1 MKPIPLQLVTVCLEN
16 GQQGVFVGVPLV
28 EEQLPEELGQIEDIW
43 FSDVQDVPASMDLQ
57 ELITCCSLSF
67 AAANKTFNKLPAAPQ
82 RNCSL
87 RRASRRHCQSLFTPH
102 TPGTACRRAIL
113 ATYLC
118 TIFHKHD
125 FASKNSRQG
134 L

>member
-57 ELITCCSLSF
+57 ELINLLQSQLCSCKQNL
-67 AAANKTFNKLPAAPQ
+67 Q
-82 RNCSL
+82 
-87 RRASRRHCQSLFTPH
+87 
-102 TPGTACRRAIL
+102 
-113 ATYLC
+113 
-118 TIFHKHD
+118 
-125 FASKNSRQG
+125 
-134 L
+134 